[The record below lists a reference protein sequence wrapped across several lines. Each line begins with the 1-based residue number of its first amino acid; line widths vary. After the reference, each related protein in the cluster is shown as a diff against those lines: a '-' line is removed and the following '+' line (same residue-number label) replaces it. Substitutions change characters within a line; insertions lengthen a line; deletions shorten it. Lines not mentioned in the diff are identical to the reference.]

1 MNIATVSAA
10 RPWILGAAGKQR
22 IGKLRLIRIE
32 RWDVRRDGA
41 LSQAALEQKVRAL
54 GYEPTLRTY
63 PAGRAICGGRSPTPV
78 KRVEAVVSGLVK
90 VTLDDGDTAILTA
103 GDIVFVPRG
112 GARRLEVVG
121 TSPAY
126 CLERSPPSTTPDR
139 PEPAGSALLRFLHLA
154 ARVGRVRR
162 LRELI
167 DDPRESVRRV
177 VLLPRLH
184 VGAAEL
190 HQHAVGRQL

>member
-22 IGKLRLIRIE
+22 IGKMRLIRIE

-54 GYEPTLRTY
+54 GYEPTLRIY
-63 PAGRAICGGRSPTPV
+63 PAGAIAAAQADAGE
-78 KRVEAVVSGLVK
+78 RVEAVVLGLVK

-126 CLERSPPSTTPDR
+126 CLEAIPTEHDS
-139 PEPAGSALLRFLHLA
+139 
-154 ARVGRVRR
+154 
-162 LRELI
+162 
-167 DDPRESVRRV
+167 
-177 VLLPRLH
+177 
-184 VGAAEL
+184 
-190 HQHAVGRQL
+190 